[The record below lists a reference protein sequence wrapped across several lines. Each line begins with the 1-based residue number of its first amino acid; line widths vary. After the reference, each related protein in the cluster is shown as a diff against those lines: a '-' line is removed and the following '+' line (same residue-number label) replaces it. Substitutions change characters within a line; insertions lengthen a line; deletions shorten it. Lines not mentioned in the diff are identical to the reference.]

1 MLKPHSTPQSLAYV
15 DGELVAISE
24 AKISILDWGFLHSD
38 ATYDVSHV
46 WQGRFFCLDEHI
58 DRYYAGMEK
67 LRLSIPYTKAQLA
80 KLLLN
85 MVAQSGLRH
94 AYVEM
99 ITTRGQPSPGSR
111 DPRTCTNQFFAFVV
125 PFVWI
130 IPPEEGLHIAISKQ
144 QRIPS
149 ASVDPTIKN
158 YHWLDLVMGQFDAY
172 DRGAQSAALVDEN
185 GNIKEGPGFNIFIIK
200 GNQLFTTNTGV
211 LQGITRKIVMQLA
224 QKLALEAPHALN
236 TKVVLGEI
244 SADAFR
250 RADEAFATSTAGGI
264 MAITQVDDSVIGTGR
279 IGPLTTQLK
288 EAYWDMHTQSKYSL
302 EVPYPK

>member
-24 AKISILDWGFLHSD
+24 AKISLLDWGFLHSD

-130 IPPEEGLHIAISKQ
+130 IPSEEGLHIAISKQ

-250 RADEAFATSTAGGI
+250 HADEAFATSTAGGI

-288 EAYWDMHTQSKYSL
+288 EAYWAMHTQSKYSL

>member
-1 MLKPHSTPQSLAYV
+1 MLKPHSTPQGLAYV

-46 WQGRFFCLDEHI
+46 WQGHFFCLDEHI
-58 DRYYAGMEK
+58 DRYYAGMAK
-67 LRLSIPYTKAQLA
+67 LRLSIPHTKAQLA
-80 KLLLN
+80 SLLLN
-85 MVAQSGLRH
+85 MVAQSGLRD

-99 ITTRGQPSPGSR
+99 ITTRGQPLSGSR

-130 IPPEEGLHIAISKQ
+130 TPPNEGLYIAISKQ

-149 ASVDPTIKN
+149 ASIGPTIKN

-172 DRGAQSAALVDEN
+172 DRGAQTAALVDEN

-200 GNQLFTTNTGV
+200 GHQLFTTNTGV
-211 LQGITRKIVMQLA
+211 LQGITRKLVMQLA
-224 QKLALEAPHALN
+224 HQLALKLPHALS
-236 TKVVLGEI
+236 TQVVLGEI
-244 SADAFR
+244 SAAAFR
-250 RADEAFATSTAGGI
+250 HADEAFATSTAGGI
-264 MAITQVDDSVIGTGR
+264 MAITQVDDHIIGTGR

-288 EAYWDMHTQSKYSL
+288 EAYWAMHNQSKYSL
-302 EVPYPK
+302 KVPYPE

>member
-130 IPPEEGLHIAISKQ
+130 IPSEEGLHIAISKQ

-250 RADEAFATSTAGGI
+250 HADEAFATSTAGGI

-288 EAYWDMHTQSKYSL
+288 EAYWAMHTQSKYSL